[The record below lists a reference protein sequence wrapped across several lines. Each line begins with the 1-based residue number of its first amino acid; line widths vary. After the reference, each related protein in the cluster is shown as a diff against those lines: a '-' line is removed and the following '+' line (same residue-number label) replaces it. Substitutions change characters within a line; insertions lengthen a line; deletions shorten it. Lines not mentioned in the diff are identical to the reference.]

1 MIIDIGDGVTVKVK
15 KTDRRR
21 SAEINIEAGQVIVT
35 VPSSISDIRLN
46 QLIKSRTSWIKSR
59 LKIQTSIPV
68 PKEKEFVNGESISY
82 LGRNYRIKIT
92 QGNPEVLLKNGYLNI
107 KIPKSVTEVEK
118 RKTVRNLIVN
128 WYETHALRGITKKIS
143 RFQQIFGVKPTSVT
157 IKDFKTKWASC
168 GLNGDLTFNW
178 RILMA
183 PNRVVDYVVAHELAH
198 LIKHNHSEE
207 FWKVLKKVIPD
218 HEQDKDWLKNN
229 AVRLFLV

>member
-1 MIIDIGDGVTVKVK
+1 MIIDIGDGVSVKVK

-21 SAEINIEAGQVIVT
+21 SAEITIEDTQVIVT

-46 QLIKSRTSWIKSR
+46 QLINSRSAWIKSR
-59 LKIQTSIPV
+59 LKIQTSIPI

-92 QGNPEVLLKNGYLNI
+92 KGKSEVLLKNGYLNI
-107 KIPKSVTEVEK
+107 KIQKLVTEVEK
-118 RKTVRNLIVN
+118 RDVVRELVVN
-128 WYETHALRGITKKIS
+128 WYETHALQGITKKIS
-143 RFQQIFGVKPTSVT
+143 RFQKIFGVKPTSVT

-183 PNRVVDYVVAHELAH
+183 PSRVVDYVVAHELAH
-198 LIKHNHSEE
+198 LVKHNHSEE

-218 HEQDKDWLKNN
+218 YEQDKEWLKNN
-229 AVRLFLV
+229 AIRLYKV